1 MLIPL
6 FWDYPA
12 GLKRYKRMWIYTST
26 GTGFWGPPNR
36 FLKPKELTLLVLKK
50 T

>member
-1 MLIPL
+1 
-6 FWDYPA
+6 
-12 GLKRYKRMWIYTST
+12 MWIYTST